1 MCRYRV
7 PMNQTHRVSQCG
19 CHHKQQ
25 SCPEVSNPAL
35 GQRCA
40 RCLGARQTLDSS
52 ECRILW
58 RSCPARSLGCGCLR
72 SSLSRQHGPKL
83 LERCDLE
90 QQLFF
95 QVRALCDPT
104 YADLQ
109 RLAGWLLRA
118 PSGGRYTA
126 SKYRHQP
133 RGQGVHPRF
142 YHIAF
147 WGTYGPLPLVGLNF

>member
-1 MCRYRV
+1 MSQ
-7 PMNQTHRVSQCG
+7 MHRVSLCG
-19 CHHKQQ
+19 CRHKQQ
-25 SCPEVSNPAL
+25 SCPEGSSPAP
-35 GQRCA
+35 GQRCE
-40 RCLGARQTLDSS
+40 RCLGERQTLGSS
-52 ECRILW
+52 ECQTLW

-72 SSLSRQHGPKL
+72 SLLSRLHGPKS
-83 LERCDLE
+83 LEHCDQA

-95 QVRALCDPT
+95 QAHELCDPSC
-104 YADLQ
+104 ADLQ

-126 SKYRHQP
+126 SKCRHQP
-133 RGQGVHPRF
+133 RVQGVHPRF